1 MWIVWDPV
9 EGVLGYILYLKI
21 VAAGRKKRSY
31 FDFWDLIENLEQNV
45 MFGKK
50 KTFFACCISRLMFFD
65 FSYYSHELAT
75 CQIDEGG
82 DFSSSNKKK
91 KTILKGEFT
100 FFNIYMFFGS
110 PT

>member
-50 KTFFACCISRLMFFD
+50 KLFSPAASQDLCSSISLIIRMNWQHAKLTRAVIF
-65 FSYYSHELAT
+65 LL
-75 CQIDEGG
+75 QI
-82 DFSSSNKKK
+82 KKK
-91 KTILKGEFT
+91 KQ
-100 FFNIYMFFGS
+100 Y
-110 PT
+110 